1 MLFFPN
7 IDPNEPRYDITR
19 SYEWNYENAPALPRQ
34 FVVQPSEKKWTL
46 AGQTVNSP
54 IAIAAGPLLNGR
66 WVLHYASLGFDVL
79 TYKTVRSKSWPCYP
93 PPNLVPVQHGPSG
106 PTAEL
111 YSATSKME
119 GSWAVSFGMPSTSP
133 DLWRFDVEE
142 TRRLLP
148 KQKRLSVSVVASP
161 ENDWTLD
168 QLADDYAKCAFWA
181 REAGADFVE
190 LNFSC
195 PNISTQCAQLYLD
208 PPSSRVVVDRVRERI
223 GTTPLL
229 IKIGSVPSK
238 QIGAVVEAMRS
249 ADALVM
255 INCVSA
261 RVRDG
266 SEDLFDGASRGIA
279 GAAIRD
285 AVRDQVS
292 AFVEEI
298 RRQEAKLEVVAV
310 GGISSVEDVEAY
322 LELGAAGVQVAT
334 SVM

>member
-1 MLFFPN
+1 MFFPN
-7 IDPNEPRYDITR
+7 IDPKTPRYDITR
-19 SYEWNYENAPALPRQ
+19 SYEWNYENAPALPQ
-34 FVVQPSEKKWTL
+34 QYVVQPTEKPWTL
-46 AGQTVNSP
+46 VDQTVNSP

-93 PPNLVPVQHGPSG
+93 PPNLVPVQHGPV
-106 PTAEL
+106 TADVYAVTEQ
-111 YSATSKME
+111 MQ

-148 KQKRLSVSVVASP
+148 RQKKLSVSVVASP

-168 QLADDYAKCAFWA
+168 QLADDYAKCAYWA

-190 LNFSC
+190 MNFSC

-208 PPSSRVVVDRVRERI
+208 PMSSRTVVERVREKI

-229 IKIGSVPSK
+229 IKIGAVPSE
-238 QIGAVVEAMRS
+238 QIGAAVAAMSS

-266 SEDLFDGASRGIA
+266 GEDLFDGASRGIA

-285 AVRDQVS
+285 AVRDQVG
-292 AFVEEI
+292 AFVAEI
-298 RRQEAKLEVVAV
+298 KNQGAKLEVVAV
-310 GGISSVEDVEAY
+310 GGVSSVTDVEAC
-322 LELGAAGVQVAT
+322 LELGASGVQVAT
-334 SVM
+334 CVM